1 MVEDLAVEAAVSMVL
16 EAGEPSVST
25 EDTCFVAVVV
35 VSFGAPVEYFDCSW
49 DVEPESVFPSEEA
62 GGAVVQSYCQLPNKT
77 IKWPAQC
84 YNYVRTTK

>member
-1 MVEDLAVEAAVSMVL
+1 LEEAEESSLVSIASLSIFEVADVVEDLAVEAAVSMVL

-49 DVEPESVFPSEEA
+49 DVEPESVLF
-62 GGAVVQSYCQLPNKT
+62 CQVLK
-77 IKWPAQC
+77 
-84 YNYVRTTK
+84 